1 MEPTERAH
9 RSSSDAPSG
18 PREAAEAGAPVEA
31 EVGRSAPVAA
41 PGAAAEASATP
52 NASDA
57 PASHAASQ
65 ATHGIGSHTVPA
77 PAATG
82 EDATT
87 PGGVLIHRPGYP
99 ARRLEPIPGVGVER
113 PHLPDDAFQR
123 EATDRLLVWALQPSG
138 EGEETHDLARLREL
152 VAEPGTRVWVD
163 LTDPTYALVAEVA
176 HVLGIHPLVA
186 EDIVER
192 GQRPKVELAGE
203 GAHIVVYALAY
214 GDHLTTS
221 EIDIVLGREYIL
233 TSHEPQWDPTETHH
247 LRLGPLPLLARGPD
261 YLAWALI
268 DSLVDSYYPIFDG
281 IDGEIDTLEDE
292 ILATADK
299 RSLSRLLEVKRSL
312 VEIRHVVSPMRE
324 VFNQLTNRELA
335 IVQPET
341 ILYFRDVYDH
351 LIRLNDELDSYRE
364 VASGILDVYLSTINN
379 NLSLIMKR
387 LTGVTVILAGVGA
400 VGGIFGMSE
409 ASAALSG
416 GEHSGF
422 WLITVL
428 VVIGASITAFILH
441 RIDWI

>member
-1 MEPTERAH
+1 MEPTERSS
-9 RSSSDAPSG
+9 RSSSDAP
-18 PREAAEAGAPVEA
+18 GATLEPDL
-31 EVGRSAPVAA
+31 PMA
-41 PGAAAEASATP
+41 PGHVGPHAS
-52 NASDA
+52 
-57 PASHAASQ
+57 
-65 ATHGIGSHTVPA
+65 HGIGSHGIPA
-77 PAATG
+77 PGTPEGDAALAG
-82 EDATT
+82 A
-87 PGGVLIHRPGYP
+87 VLVHRPGYP
-99 ARRLEPIPGVGVER
+99 TRRLDPVPGVGVER
-113 PHLPDDAFQR
+113 QPLPDDVLQL
-123 EATDRLLVWALQPSG
+123 EANGHLHVRALRPSG
-138 EGEETHDLARLREL
+138 EGEETQDLAQLRAL

-163 LTDPTYALVAEVA
+163 LMEPTHALVAEVA
-176 HVLGIHPLVA
+176 HTLGIHPLVA

-214 GDHLTTS
+214 GEHLTTS
-221 EIDIVLGREYIL
+221 EIDMVLGREFIL
-233 TSHEPQWDPTETHH
+233 TSHEARWDPTHTHH
-247 LRLGPLPLLARGPD
+247 LRLGPMPLLARGPD

-281 IDGEIDTLEDE
+281 IDSEIDTLEDE
-292 ILATADK
+292 ILASANK
-299 RSLSRLLEVKRSL
+299 QSLARLLEVKRTL

-387 LTGVTVILAGVGA
+387 LTGVTVILAGIGA
-400 VGGIFGMSE
+400 VGGLFGMSE

-422 WLITVL
+422 WIITITVL
-428 VVIGASITAFILH
+428 VGAGLVALFLK